1 MRSTWGIW
9 LLPFLLSEGVR
20 AESWQSKIQLAQ
32 SSRNPAYPL
41 DSVDKLADAALPKV
55 EAWLEKKAAADGNFN
70 CTAENVVVRREWSD
84 LSVADR
90 EDYVRAVTC
99 LMKLPAQAP
108 KAKFPGAISR
118 FDDFVAYHMTHAAEL
133 HDTIHLFPAHK
144 QFLWVYEQA
153 LRNECGYKGYQPY
166 INYDRYA
173 EDPIHSPMFNGNS
186 SSMGGNGEPDPAY
199 TGIPQAGR
207 TPNIIKSGGGGGC
220 VTSGPFSE
228 MVVSLGPTSTSPVRR
243 LPGIKANPRS
253 DGTGYNPRCL
263 RRDINRNAAMGATAA
278 HAYSLITANDNIN
291 GFYNQILGNPPPK
304 GDPFPWGIHTAGH
317 YIHAVDPGADP
328 ATSPGDPVFY
338 FHHGSVDRLWWVWQ
352 MQDPEKRMNQVPDFS
367 GGGHNHGRKMKR
379 QRTMDPNKAVID
391 LEWLAPSIPLM
402 EAHESLGGN
411 KGAFC
416 YIYI

>member
-1 MRSTWGIW
+1 MRSTLTAF
-9 LLPFLLSEGVR
+9 LLPASLLSEGVK
-20 AESWQSKIQLAQ
+20 AEAWQTKIQAAI
-32 SSRNPAYPL
+32 SSRNPAYPP
-41 DSVDKLADAALPKV
+41 DSVDKLADATLPKV
-55 EAWLEKKAAADGNFN
+55 EAWLKKKEADGTNFN

-84 LSVADR
+84 LPIPER
-90 EDYVRAVTC
+90 EEYIRAVTC
-99 LMKLPAQAP
+99 HMTLPSRAP
-108 KAKFPGAISR
+108 KSRFPGAISR

-166 INYDRYA
+166 MNYDRYA

-186 SSMGGNGEPDPAY
+186 SSMGGNGEFDPQY
-199 TGIPQAGR
+199 TGVPQAGR
-207 TPNIIKSGGGGGC
+207 NPNIIESGGGGGC
-220 VTSGPFSE
+220 ITSGPFSD
-228 MVVSLGPTSTSPVRR
+228 TSPVRH
-243 LPGIKANPRS
+243 LPGIPPNPKP

-263 RRDINRNAAMGATAA
+263 RRDINRNAALGATAA
-278 HAYSLITANDNIN
+278 HAFSLITSNDNIN
-291 GFYNQILGNPPPK
+291 GFYNQILGTPPAK
-304 GDPFPWGIHTAGH
+304 NDPYPWGIHTSGH
-317 YIHAVDPGADP
+317 YIHAVDPGGDP

-338 FHHGSVDRLWWVWQ
+338 FHHGAVDRLWWVWQ
-352 MQDPEKRMNQVPDFS
+352 MQDPDRRINAVPDFS
-367 GGGHNHGRKMKR
+367 GGGHTGHGRRLLLTKR
-379 QRTMDPNKAVID
+379 QRGTMDPTKAVID